1 MSVLAPRLPEH
12 SRPEHSRPEFGQPD
26 HGQPASGRAVPAGES
41 GLPRLLPPSAQMA
54 AADPRHSLDFTAHL
68 RRHGLP
74 RFRGAALIEQA
85 RTAGLTGRGGAAFP
99 VARKLAAVTAAG
111 RPAIVVG
118 NAAEGEPASSKDAA
132 LLWFAPQLVL
142 DGLQAAAEAV
152 GARTAYLYLHA
163 ADRQCGPDLAGHIR
177 MALASR
183 SAAGIDRASVE
194 LVEAPPRFLA
204 GEETALVA
212 MINGGAARPRDK
224 TRRVVERGVGGR
236 PTLVQNVETLANL
249 APIARHGAAWFRG
262 VGTADEPGSVLCT
275 VRDPGGRVRIVE
287 TAIGTPLHRL
297 VWLGDDVQALLVG
310 GYHGGWLSA
319 SVARQLSLSNADLR
333 PAGAMI
339 GAGVLAALPAA
350 YCGLA
355 ETAHIARSLA
365 LESAGQ
371 CGPCLNGL
379 PAIAAALAAVAE
391 PRPAEGELANLR
403 RLAGLVA
410 GRGACH
416 HPDGTIR
423 FVASALDVFARE
435 IAEHGR
441 GQCTATRSDQFLP
454 LPAAPLS
461 ESDWR

>member
-1 MSVLAPRLPEH
+1 MSVMAT
-12 SRPEHSRPEFGQPD
+12 SRPAP
-26 HGQPASGRAVPAGES
+26 GRGIPAGEP
-41 GLPRLLPPSAQMA
+41 GLPRLLPPAAQQT
-54 AADPRHSLDFTAHL
+54 AADPRRSLDFAAHL
-68 RRHGLP
+68 ARHGLP
-74 RFRGAALIEQA
+74 TFRGTSLIEQTGA
-85 RTAGLTGRGGAAFP
+85 AGLTGRGGAAFP
-99 VARKLAAVTAAG
+99 MATKLAAVAGAG

-132 LLWFAPQLVL
+132 LLWFAPHLVL

-152 GARTAYLYLHA
+152 GARTAYLCLHA
-163 ADRQCGPDLAGHIR
+163 ARQTGTDLAAHIR
-177 MALASR
+177 MALADR
-183 SAAGIDRASVE
+183 YAAGTDRTSVA

-212 MINGGAARPRDK
+212 LINGAAARPRDK
-224 TRRVVERGVGGR
+224 TRRVSERGVEGR

-249 APIARHGAAWFRG
+249 ALIARHGAAWFRS
-262 VGTADEPGSVLCT
+262 VGTADEPGSMLCT
-275 VRDPGGRVRIVE
+275 VRDHNGRVRIVE
-287 TAIGTPLHRL
+287 TVLGPPLHRL

-310 GYHGGWLSA
+310 GYHGGWLAA

-339 GAGVLAALPAA
+339 GAGVLIALPAA

-355 ETAHIARSLA
+355 ETARIARSLA

-371 CGPCLNGL
+371 CGPCFNGL

-391 PRPAEGELANLR
+391 PRPAEQELANLAR
-403 RLAGLVA
+403 WAGLVA

-416 HPDGTIR
+416 HPDGTVR
-423 FVASALDVFARE
+423 FVASALQVFGPE
-435 IAEHGR
+435 ITEHSRGR
-441 GQCTATRSDQFLP
+441 CTATRSDQFLP
-454 LPAAPLS
+454 LPAAGLS